1 MNEIKLRGFLRN
13 IQFSHKVNNNV
24 YQQADLI
31 VQSAAG
37 VEDTIKL
44 VFKQCVQIPCENEN
58 ISLLG
63 SVRSHTQ
70 RLDTKNKVDIYVSTY
85 FDTPDLLDK
94 TNEVILDG
102 RICKVDQLRTTKNG
116 KLNFHA
122 VLANNIYIPEQS
134 IKINNY
140 IPLVFWG
147 QLAQKASS
155 LSVNDK
161 ITLTGQLHSRTYTK
175 TLENNEKEIKM
186 AHEIVVLNYEI
197 QL

>member
-1 MNEIKLRGFLRN
+1 MNEIKLKGFVRN
-13 IQFSHKVNNNV
+13 IQFSHEVNNTV
-24 YQQADLI
+24 YQQADMI

-37 VEDTIKL
+37 IEDIIKL
-44 VFKQCVQIPCENEN
+44 VFKQCIQIPCENEI
-58 ISLLG
+58 ISIEG

-70 RLDTKNKVDIYVSTY
+70 HIDNKNKVDIYVSTY
-85 FDTPDLLDK
+85 FDSPEIQNK
-94 TNEVILDG
+94 NNEVILDG
-102 RICKVDQLRTTKNG
+102 RICKVDQLRTTSTG

-122 VLANNIYIPEQS
+122 VLANNIYIPDQN

-140 IPLVFWG
+140 LPLVFWG
-147 QLAQKASS
+147 QLAQKASN
-155 LSVNDK
+155 LKVNDK
-161 ITLTGQLHSRTYTK
+161 ILLNGQLHSRTYTK